1 MNEVLK
7 YKVDPDDFLNAGK
20 ASDDVRERLHDLNID
35 AEAIRRVSLALY
47 QGEINMI
54 IHANGGEITVEIT
67 DKCITMTL
75 SDRGPGIDDID
86 AAMREGYSTAG
97 ESLRSKGYGAGM
109 GFTNMKK
116 YTDEMT
122 VDSKV
127 GVGTTLVM
135 KVYL

>member
-1 MNEVLK
+1 MNEILK
-7 YKVDPDDFLNAGK
+7 YKVDSDDFLNAGRV
-20 ASDDVRERLHDLNID
+20 SDNVRERLHKLNID

-54 IHANGGEITVEIT
+54 IHASGGEITVEIT
-67 DKCITMTL
+67 EKCITMTL
-75 SDRGPGIDDID
+75 SDRGPGIGDID
-86 AAMREGYSTAG
+86 AAMCEGYSTAG